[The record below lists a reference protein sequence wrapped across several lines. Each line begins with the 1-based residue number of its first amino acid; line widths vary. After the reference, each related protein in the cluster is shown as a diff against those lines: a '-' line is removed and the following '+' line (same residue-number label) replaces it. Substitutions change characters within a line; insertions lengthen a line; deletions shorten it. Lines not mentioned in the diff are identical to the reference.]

1 MRHESY
7 INEIEEPCYNVE
19 SINGLP
25 SRQQKSMAQY
35 QYSSQ
40 SMARLVRGN
49 KHIVATDTINTL
61 TATV

>member
-35 QYSSQ
+35 QYRQ
-40 SMARLVRGN
+40 N
-49 KHIVATDTINTL
+49 INYNL
-61 TATV
+61 LIK